1 MASLPRGVVTGAG
14 LDAVRVVVVGF
25 GAGDGF
31 GRAVCFLLSLLLLLS
46 LLIARGQVDERW
58 GPTAVEGGVEVFLF
72 VLVEVG
78 AWVCGFVFE
87 HFHEAV
93 EGGGEEGAEDGSEP
107 VDLSRGVGVSGLF
120 VGWLG

>member
-1 MASLPRGVVTGAG
+1 MASLPRGVVAGAG

-31 GRAVCFLLSLLLLLS
+31 GRAAVWFLLLLLLLLLSLLS

-107 VDLSRGVGVSGLF
+107 VDPVVVVEGM
-120 VGWLG
+120 